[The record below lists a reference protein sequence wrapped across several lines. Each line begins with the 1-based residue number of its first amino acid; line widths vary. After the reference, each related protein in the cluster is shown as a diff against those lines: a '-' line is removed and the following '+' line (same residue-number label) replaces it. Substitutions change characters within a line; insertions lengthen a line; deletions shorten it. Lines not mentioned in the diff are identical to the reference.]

1 MASSPA
7 RCRRRGI
14 ARRCARRR
22 SPRYALDTARRE
34 GIFDQYPDIR
44 SPIYKGVAGEDPRA
58 DAAVAAT
65 AGRVVLHDGAVAT
78 TFFHTTAGGRTESSA
93 NAFGRRALPYLRSVD
108 DPEDRISPHYRWAL
122 SLSGAEMERRL
133 GSLVDGGYRGVRV
146 LERGD
151 SPRILRAE
159 VVWDRRYGPRPAT
172 SSRRA
177 SGCATRGPASAAS
190 TRRPP
195 PRRPRRAHPPQ
206 TPRRPA
212 SSAGA

>member
-22 SPRYALDTARRE
+22 SPRYALATARRE

-44 SPIYKGVAGEDPRA
+44 SPIYKGVAGEDPEPTRPWPRPRGASSYTTGRSRRPSSTRPRA
-58 DAAVAAT
+58 H
-65 AGRVVLHDGAVAT
+65 RVVGQRVRAPGA
-78 TFFHTTAGGRTESSA
+78 
-93 NAFGRRALPYLRSVD
+93 ALPQSVD

-159 VVWDRRYGPRPAT
+159 VVGTDGARPAT
-172 SSRRA
+172 GDQLKARLGLRDTWARS
-177 SGCATRGPASAAS
+177 
-190 TRRPP
+190 
-195 PRRPRRAHPPQ
+195 
-206 TPRRPA
+206 
-212 SSAGA
+212 